1 MFRFFDLNSKVEVKL
16 ESPNVEFFMNKNRE
30 VLAYNTYSATCQKLN
45 PNKFIG
51 VNNLE
56 LNKDNLVYKFHSY
69 ATNKF
74 MKVYTVQEGLHIME
88 TYYFEE
94 DTLVYQ
100 LLDSPSDFLKYIV

>member
-1 MFRFFDLNSKVEVKL
+1 MFKFFDLNTKAEVKL
-16 ESPNVEFFMNKNRE
+16 QSPNVEFFVNSNRE
-30 VLAYNTYSATCQKLN
+30 ILAYNTYSATCQKLN
-45 PNKFIG
+45 PKKFVAI
-51 VNNLE
+51 NDLE

-69 ATNKF
+69 VANKF
-74 MKVYTVQEGLHIME
+74 MKVYTIQKDLHVME